1 MALVVTG
8 KHALMPV
15 CAAPRMVI
23 AALEKAT
30 VSTHVETAKLA
41 MDLVLIMM
49 EKKCAAP
56 RQMIP
61 TCKAPLFVP
70 FSVLTVFF
78 SIDIHQ
84 NFRLSFI
91 TKKVGYCG
99 TESAWC
105 DGDVTALI

>member
-1 MALVVTG
+1 
-8 KHALMPV
+8 
-15 CAAPRMVI
+15 MVI

-78 SIDIHQ
+78 
-84 NFRLSFI
+84 RLIS
-91 TKKVGYCG
+91 TKTFDYHSSQKRWVIVELNLHGVMAM
-99 TESAWC
+99 SPR
-105 DGDVTALI
+105 